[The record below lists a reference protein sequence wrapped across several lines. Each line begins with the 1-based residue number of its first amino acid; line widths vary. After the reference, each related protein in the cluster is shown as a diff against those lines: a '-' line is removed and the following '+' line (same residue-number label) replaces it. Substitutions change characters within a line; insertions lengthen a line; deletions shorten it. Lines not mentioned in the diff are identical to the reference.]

1 MVAGIRATEL
11 IMFRRFPAVLVIGV
25 SIHAVIAA
33 RQQAGPGLTPEVLHW
48 RNSDGKPNRPT
59 GLLYRPDLLAAL
71 IAGQPREDIPVR
83 ILEAVEKQT
92 PIVVMW
98 TIPPGPEEPVGPFQ
112 AVISDT
118 RSGNR
123 VPPLWEARDASDLRL
138 IDPRTPFQQVGV
150 VAAFPLSAF
159 QPGRIVIIYASLPD
173 NPATGGHRRVQVFG
187 EFQETRLLLK

>member
-11 IMFRRFPAVLVIGV
+11 IMFRRFLAVLVIGA

-33 RQQAGPGLTPEVLHW
+33 QQQAGPGLTPEVLYW

-59 GLLYRPDLLAAL
+59 GLLYRPELLSAL
-71 IAGQPREDIPVR
+71 IAGRPREDIPVR

-98 TIPPGPEEPVGPFQ
+98 TIPPGPEELVGPSHTL
-112 AVISDT
+112 ISDT
-118 RSGNR
+118 ISGNH

-150 VAAFPLSAF
+150 VAAFSLSAF
-159 QPGRIVIIYASLPD
+159 QPGRIVIIYASLPN